1 MSYIASELRR
11 LRRENVRLN
20 RKLALMEIPGKVVER
35 DEKKKLV
42 RLEIGEDPET
52 GETIKGPWIRPPS
65 VLGAGGTKA
74 FRLPDLGEAMTM
86 RSASGVV
93 GADSVAHFGAFNADE
108 NKHPEN
114 QAEDELVLERG
125 DARLSL
131 SGKGFALTKGDATVR
146 LSAEGIDVTVGDQ
159 GFRLDGQ
166 ALAMRGT
173 FKAKNGSRPAHFKGG
188 KDSRGDTA
196 LDGNPDMLV

>member
-20 RKLALMEIPGKVVER
+20 RKLALMEIPGKVIER
-35 DEKKKLV
+35 DETKKLV
-42 RLEIGEDPET
+42 RLEIGEDPAT
-52 GETIKGPWIRPPS
+52 GDTIKGPWIRPPS

-93 GADSVAHFGAFNADE
+93 GADSVAHFGPFNADE

-125 DARLSL
+125 NARLSL
-131 SGKGFALTKGDATVR
+131 SGKGFALTKGDETVKLTGDG
-146 LSAEGIDVTVGDQ
+146 LSITKGSQ
-159 GFRLDGQ
+159 GFTITGS
-166 ALAMRGT
+166 ALEMAGV
-173 FKAKNGSRPAHFKGG
+173 FKAKGGSRPAHFKGG
-188 KDSRGDTA
+188 KDSRGDVA
-196 LDGNPDMLV
+196 VEGNDNLLV